1 MNRMVPSNFIILN
14 ALVFT
19 GVLIFEE
26 TIRELVL
33 EGSEVSLELKGVF
46 FRGKT
51 VGRKGL
57 VLLETTHC

>member
-1 MNRMVPSNFIILN
+1 MNGMVPSNFIILN